1 MTVIN
6 SLPAEEAASCTFNHC
21 WIFFCAAEEAA
32 ASPAHQN
39 GADVERDYKQTRL
52 QRTFPL
58 SLVVGQDSIKSALLL
73 GAVDTRLGGVAIAGR
88 RGTAK

>member
-1 MTVIN
+1 MHV
-6 SLPAEEAASCTFNHC
+6 PA
-21 WIFFCAAEEAA
+21 AAEPAA
-32 ASPAHQN
+32 PPAHQN

-88 RGTAK
+88 RGTAKYVMPAGGSTRPPYPL